1 MAAALKKS
9 LGVSASLIAGDGG
22 IFDVA
27 VDGTLVFSKQQ
38 HGDFVDPPVIVAL
51 VKAHLESSS

>member
-1 MAAALKKS
+1 MAAALKDA
-9 LGVSASLIAGDGG
+9 LDVRASLMASDGG

-27 VDGTLVFSKQQ
+27 VDGTLVFSK
-38 HGDFVDPPVIVAL
+38 HENGGFIDEREIVAL

>member
-27 VDGTLVFSKQQ
+27 VDGTLVFSK
-38 HGDFVDPPVIVAL
+38 HENGGFIDEREIVAL